1 MENIEFLIEQ
11 ITDLDE
17 KKKFEEMYKEI
28 LEPSSL
34 TVKPLSIETLVTLES
49 DIEFY
54 LNFNKKNTDK
64 LDNYLENLKKQY
76 LFNLMENNSEK
87 TNLTL
92 SELDKINE
100 LFLKT
105 KNNYSIVDQRKILK
119 TISLIYLLEVIE
131 NKDEIDM
138 KELENSY
145 FKDNIKSIILG
156 IKILESLDLI
166 ECDINLY
173 LNDDISVYNVVNI
186 IKKIKVKKINSEEYK
201 KLIMKI

>member
-131 NKDEIDM
+131 NKDEIDI

-173 LNDDISVYNVVNI
+173 LNDDISVYNVVNT
-186 IKKIKVKKINSEEYK
+186 IKKNKS
-201 KLIMKI
+201 

>member
-1 MENIEFLIEQ
+1 
-11 ITDLDE
+11 
-17 KKKFEEMYKEI
+17 
-28 LEPSSL
+28 
-34 TVKPLSIETLVTLES
+34 
-49 DIEFY
+49 
-54 LNFNKKNTDK
+54 
-64 LDNYLENLKKQY
+64 
-76 LFNLMENNSEK
+76 MENNSEK